1 MRAPAPL
8 LVLLVLGAALAGCAV
23 PGADVDTNALPG
35 VSTVYDTSRAWST
48 PLSPALYEVLPGV
61 ETLVPSFD
69 ETPISVALHLPDVD
83 GCDWG
88 AESLP
93 QTCRLPVVMDAGP
106 YYADKIDQEKF
117 RPPLVEWLVPRGYA
131 VAYMSVR
138 GTGESGGCMEFM
150 SMSEQKDVDF
160 VVTWLAQRPWSN
172 GNVGMMGRSYDGTT
186 PIMAAALGN
195 PYLKTI
201 VPISGVP
208 SQPDLMFKNGTSE
221 FRGPIMHS
229 YVYWANYGVGL
240 ADGGERAHRAGHWSE
255 QACDQFRQGVVE
267 GPEAMLTGS
276 GGSQYWQE
284 RELRPRVLESYNG
297 SVWIIHGMEDWNVN
311 PSQVVPWINQL
322 QDAGIET
329 KAWLGVW
336 GHAYPDRSDEHRN
349 VRWDWADQTVKWFDF
364 YLKGVGEKPAL
375 DVEVEDRLYVWR
387 AEASYPPRD
396 ATMVELELGAEGLR
410 PMGNGTAG
418 TATVAGTS
426 LSDYVEA
433 SAVLV
438 TTGTA
443 TRATSVRYTTAS
455 EPLEAP
461 LRIAGLPQLHVT
473 VTPST
478 PRGGYLFAEL
488 FDQYPD
494 GRMVRAGWAAM
505 DLRYHAGG
513 NLEPAALV
521 PGQPVVAMMEFEP
534 TDTLI
539 GKGHRLVLVL
549 HKDGVEDVLPSPSP
563 EVLRLSL
570 GEGKSVLRLPAV
582 DRPNVLQTYTPP
594 VLEAAEG

>member
-1 MRAPAPL
+1 MRAPAL
-8 LVLLVLGAALAGCAV
+8 LLALLVLGAALAGCATPAAQV
-23 PGADVDTNALPG
+23 DPGAVAG
-35 VSTVYDTSRAWST
+35 ASRVYDTSRAWST
-48 PLSPALYEVLPGV
+48 PLSPALHEALPGL
-61 ETLVPSFD
+61 ELLVPSFD
-69 ETPISVALHLPDVD
+69 GTPISVALFFPDME
-83 GCDWG
+83 GCDWE

-93 QTCRLPVVMDAGP
+93 DACRLPVVMDAGP
-106 YYADKIDQEKF
+106 YYADRIDQQKY

-150 SMSEQKDVDF
+150 SMNEQMDVDH
-160 VVTWLAQRPWSN
+160 VVTWLGESAWSN
-172 GNVGMMGRSYDGTT
+172 GAVGMMGRSYDGTT
-186 PIMAAALGN
+186 PIMAAAFGN

-221 FRGPIMHS
+221 MRGPIMHS

-240 ADGGERAHRAGHWSE
+240 ADGGAPGHRADHWGE
-255 QACDQFRQGVVE
+255 QACEESVMGAVA
-267 GPEAMLTGS
+267 GPEAMLTGN
-276 GGSQYWQE
+276 GGAAFWQE
-284 RELRPRVLESYNG
+284 RELRPRVLENYNG

-311 PSQVVPWINQL
+311 PSQVVPWINEL

-349 VRWDWADQTVKWFDF
+349 VRWDWAETVVTWFDKH
-364 YLKGVGEKPAL
+364 LKGLDVDTGPA
-375 DVEVEDRLYVWR
+375 VEVEDRLYVWR
-387 AEASYPPRD
+387 AEESYPPRD
-396 ATMVELELGAEGLR
+396 ARMVELELSSEGLV

-418 TATVAGTS
+418 TAFVAGTGGEGRS
-426 LSDYVEA
+426 Y
-433 SAVLV
+433 
-438 TTGTA
+438 A
-443 TRATSVRYTTAS
+443 TLS
-455 EPLEAP
+455 EPLAAP

-473 VTPST
+473 VTPTT

-494 GRMVRAGWAAM
+494 GRTVRAGWAAI

-513 NLEPAALV
+513 NKEAATLV
-521 PGQPVVAMMEFEP
+521 PGQPVVAKMEFEP
-534 TDTLI
+534 TDTLVAQ
-539 GKGHRLVLVL
+539 GHRLLLVL

-563 EVLRLSL
+563 ELLTISL
-570 GEGKSVLRLPAV
+570 GGGKSVLRLPAV
-582 DRPNVLQTYTPP
+582 ERPNLVPTYAPP
-594 VLEAAEG
+594 GLEAGA